1 MNELGKD
8 DLPHIF
14 QESANDRSAPISNG
28 VPHAFFFHTKI
39 RRNPSCLRSLAKEY
53 NRSLAPA
60 LRIFQTVQKHLV
72 FGKAWH
78 TVAYLVAL
86 LLIIFQVSAQAQTQF
101 TPNRNLALPPAA
113 PGTWGEQYNNNFSTL
128 DTSAIPRVTN
138 ATKPASPTA
147 NTVVVVT
154 DALNASTCTTGG
166 GSSQNTCQW
175 NGSAWVVIGGGTG
188 GGGSGTPAGADT
200 QVQFND
206 AGIFGGDTGLLFNK
220 TTDILTATGGFA
232 GNVVAPLGQFNRFEL
247 IGTLTPPI
255 IIADQDNYNPTGLS
269 TASTLRISTTASRN
283 ITGLAGGS
291 DGRIF
296 TLHNIGSFNYTLVD
310 ESASSIAGNRFALTG
325 NQTIPPDTSITLQ
338 YDSTSLRWR
347 LLSSSSA
354 ATIDQTAN
362 YAWTGTHAF
371 LSNSF
376 SLLDTADP
384 TKIAKFNISGFTAA
398 TTRTFTIPN
407 ASTRLIGDSDFALTG
422 FMARTAANTY
432 SALTL
437 TGTANRI
444 SITNPTGGGNP
455 TFNLGS
461 LAVQTDQSNAFSTG
475 DQNFANALSFTVPT
489 ATGAAPTLSGRFAY
503 DSTSNRV
510 KYGANGSTLTVA
522 TTAETQPLNA
532 NLTSL
537 AALVGSNARVPYFT
551 GASTFSMSAVPL
563 CIESGSNHLNVTSL
577 SPLTITCGTNG
588 SGTGLTGM
596 TTGKYLI
603 ATGATT
609 ADTSGS
615 LSESGGVIN
624 AATGFTVGAAPFLI
638 FDTSGIA
645 STDKTWTVLN
655 FSGTVRPSTG
665 AFTAGHLVTTD
676 ANGLL
681 IDGGA
686 PGAGGTVTSVTISA
700 PLSTTQAPITTSA
713 TLSCP
718 TCVTSAAALT
728 ASRIVLGAGSQ
739 ATSVLGSLGTTTTL
753 LHGNAAG
760 APTFAAVSLTAD
772 VSGTLPVANGGTG
785 TASTLV
791 GLMRGNASAMTA
803 AELSGDVTTSGSNAT
818 TIASNAVSSA
828 KMAVVNTQRTCTII
842 VPGSSAGGVLVNGDF
857 GVTIDGQDCFISAP
871 STLVEITV
879 RADTGTPNIIPQRDR
894 LGTAVDIVSSA
905 LATAAAGA
913 QACSKTTGVTGL
925 DGATTCSAT
934 LQNTSLSAGDW
945 LGIRTGVA
953 GGTAH
958 RMSVSIT
965 YTVN

>member
-1 MNELGKD
+1 MKK
-8 DLPHIF
+8 IF
-14 QESANDRSAPISNG
+14 LFLW
-28 VPHAFFFHTKI
+28 FF
-39 RRNPSCLRSLAKEY
+39 
-53 NRSLAPA
+53 A
-60 LRIFQTVQKHLV
+60 L
-72 FGKAWH
+72 FG
-78 TVAYLVAL
+78 
-86 LLIIFQVSAQAQTQF
+86 IAQAQTTY

-113 PGTWGEQYNNNFSTL
+113 PGTWGEQYNNNFQTL

-154 DALNASTCTTGG
+154 DALNGSTCTVGG
-166 GSSQNTCQW
+166 GTSQNTCQW

-188 GGGSGTPAGADT
+188 GGGSAPAGANT
-200 QVQFND
+200 QVQIND
-206 AGIFGGDTGLLFNK
+206 NGILGANAGLTYNLGTQVLTVGGNV
-220 TTDILTATGGFA
+220 A
-232 GNVVAPLGQFNRFEL
+232 GNIVAPLGQFNRFEL
-247 IGTLTPPI
+247 IGTITPAQ
-255 IIADQDNYNPTGLS
+255 IIADTNNYNPTGLS
-269 TASTLRISTTASRN
+269 TAVNLRLATDASRN
-283 ITGLAGGS
+283 ITGLAGGA

-296 TLHNIGSFNYTLVD
+296 TLHNVGAFNWTLID
-310 ESASSIAGNRFALTG
+310 ESGSSTAANRFALTG
-325 NQTIPPDTSITLQ
+325 NQTITPDTSITIQ
-338 YDSTSLRWR
+338 YDATSQRWR
-347 LLSSSSA
+347 VLSSSTA
-354 ATIDQTAN
+354 ATIDQSTN
-362 YAWTGTHAF
+362 YAWTGTHSF
-371 LSNSF
+371 LSGSF
-376 SLLDTADP
+376 SILDTATP
-384 TKIAKFNISGFTAA
+384 SKIAKFDISGNTAS
-398 TTRTFTIPN
+398 TTRTYTLPN

-422 FMARTAANTY
+422 FMARTGTGTY

-437 TGTANRI
+437 TQTPNRI
-444 SITNPTGGGNP
+444 TITNPTGGGNP

-475 DQNFANALSFTVPT
+475 DQNFANALSFTLPT
-489 ATGAAPTLSGRFAY
+489 ATGAAPILSGRFAY

-522 TTAETQPLNA
+522 TTAEIQPLNA

-537 AALVGSNARVPYFT
+537 AAIVGANAKVPYFT
-551 GASTFSMSAVPL
+551 GASSMSSAAVPL

-596 TTGKYLI
+596 TTAKYLI

-655 FSGTVRPSTG
+655 FSGTIRPSTG
-665 AFTAGHLVTTD
+665 AITAGHYVTTD

-686 PGAGGTVTSVTISA
+686 PGAGGTVTSITISA

-728 ASRIVLGAGSQ
+728 ANRLVLGGGSQ
-739 ATSVLGSLGTTTTL
+739 ASSVLGSLGTTTTI

-760 APTFAAVSLTAD
+760 APSFAAVALAAD

-791 GLMRGNASAMTA
+791 GLMRGSATAMTG
-803 AELSGDVTTSGSNAT
+803 AELSGDVTTSGSNVT
-818 TIASNAVSSA
+818 TIAANAVTAA
-828 KMAVVNTQRTCTII
+828 KSAVVLTRRTCTIV
-842 VPGSSAGGVLVNGDF
+842 VPGSGGSGVLLDADF
-857 GVTIDGQDCFISAP
+857 GITLDGQDCFIAAP
-871 STLVEITV
+871 STLVEVTV
-879 RADTGTPNIIPQRDR
+879 RADAGTPNVIPQRDR
-894 LGTAVDIVSSA
+894 LGTAVNIVSAA

-913 QACSKTTGVTGL
+913 QACSKGTAVTGL
-925 DGATTCSAT
+925 DGTTTCAAT
-934 LQNTSLSAGDW
+934 LQNTSLNAGDW
-945 LGIRTGVA
+945 LGVASGTAGGVA
-953 GGTAH
+953 K
-958 RMSVSIT
+958 RMSIAIT

>member
-1 MNELGKD
+1 MKKLLSWLLFCQFLFSLG
-8 DLPHIF
+8 L
-14 QESANDRSAPISNG
+14 AN
-28 VPHAFFFHTKI
+28 
-39 RRNPSCLRSLAKEY
+39 
-53 NRSLAPA
+53 
-60 LRIFQTVQKHLV
+60 
-72 FGKAWH
+72 
-78 TVAYLVAL
+78 
-86 LLIIFQVSAQAQTQF
+86 AQTTY

-113 PGTWGEQYNNNFSTL
+113 PGTWGEQYNNNFTTL
-128 DTSAIPRVTN
+128 DSSAIPRVTN
-138 ATKPASPTA
+138 ATKPASPTI
-147 NTVVVVT
+147 NTVIVVT
-154 DALNASTCTTGG
+154 DALNGTTCTTGG

-188 GGGSGTPAGADT
+188 GGGVGSPAGANT
-200 QVQFND
+200 QVQIND
-206 AGIFGGDTGLLFNK
+206 NGILGANSGLTYNLGTSVLTVGGSIVG
-220 TTDILTATGGFA
+220 A
-232 GNVVAPLGQFNRFEL
+232 LGQFSRFEL
-247 IGTLTPPI
+247 IGTITPPLI
-255 IIADQDNYNPTGLS
+255 TVDQNDYNPTGLS
-269 TASTLRISTTASRN
+269 TASTLRVSANPARN
-283 ITGLAGGS
+283 ITGLSGGS

-296 TLHNIGSFNYTLVD
+296 TLHNVGSNNVTLID
-310 ESASSIAGNRFALTG
+310 ESGSSTAGNRFALSA
-325 NQTIPPDTSITLQ
+325 NQTIPPDTSITIQ
-338 YDSTSLRWR
+338 YDGIALRWR
-347 LLSSSSA
+347 VLSSSSA
-354 ATIDQTAN
+354 ATIDQTAA
-362 YAWTGTHAF
+362 YTWTGAHSF

-376 SLLDTADP
+376 SILDSTTP
-384 TKIAKFNISGFTAA
+384 SKITKFDISGQTAS
-398 TTRTFTIPN
+398 TTRTYTLPN
-407 ASTRLIGDSDFALTG
+407 ASTRLVGDSDFSLSG
-422 FMARTAANTY
+422 FMARQGIGVYTAV
-432 SALTL
+432 TL
-437 TGTANRI
+437 QGTANRI
-444 SITNPTGGGNP
+444 TITNPTGAANP
-455 TFNLGS
+455 TWNLGN
-461 LAVQTDQSNAFSTG
+461 LVVQTDQSNAYATG
-475 DQNFANALSFTVPT
+475 DQNFANALSFTMPT
-489 ATGAAPTLSGRFAY
+489 ATGAAPTLSGRLAY
-503 DSTSNRV
+503 DSTSNTV

-522 TTAETQPLNA
+522 TTAGTQPLNA

-537 AALVGSNARVPYFT
+537 AAIVGSNARVPYFT
-551 GASTFSMSAVPL
+551 GASTLSSAAVPL

-655 FSGTVRPSTG
+655 FSGTIRPSTG
-665 AFTAGHLVTTD
+665 AITAGHFVTTD

-681 IDGGA
+681 VDGGA

-700 PLSTTQAPITTSA
+700 PLSTTQAPITTIA

-718 TCVTSAAALT
+718 TCVTAAAALT
-728 ASRIVLGAGSQ
+728 SNRLVLGGGSQ
-739 ATSVLGSLGTTTTL
+739 ASAVLGSLGTTTTL

-760 APTFAAVSLTAD
+760 APSFAAVALAAD

-818 TIASNAVSSA
+818 TIAANTVTSA
-828 KMAVVNTQRTCTII
+828 KMAVVNTRHTCTIV
-842 VPGSSAGGVLVNGDF
+842 VPGSGASGVLVDADF
-857 GVTIDGQDCFISAP
+857 GTTIDGTDCFIAAP
-871 STLVEITV
+871 STLVEVTV
-879 RADTGTPNIIPQRDR
+879 RADTGTPTVITRRDR
-894 LGTAVDIVSSA
+894 LGTAVNIVSSS

-913 QACSKTTGVTGL
+913 QACSKATAVTGL
-925 DGATTCSAT
+925 DGTTTCAAT

-945 LGIRTGVA
+945 LGVTSGVA

-958 RMSVSIT
+958 RMSIAIT

>member
-1 MNELGKD
+1 MKK
-8 DLPHIF
+8 IF
-14 QESANDRSAPISNG
+14 
-28 VPHAFFFHTKI
+28 
-39 RRNPSCLRSLAKEY
+39 
-53 NRSLAPA
+53 
-60 LRIFQTVQKHLV
+60 
-72 FGKAWH
+72 
-78 TVAYLVAL
+78 L
-86 LLIIFQVSAQAQTQF
+86 LLWFFALFGIAQAQTTY

-128 DTSAIPRVTN
+128 DSSAIPRVTI
-138 ATKPASPTA
+138 ATRPATPTT

-154 DALNASTCTTGG
+154 DAANGSTCTTGG

-175 NGSAWVVIGGGTG
+175 SGSAWVVVGGGVGSTG
-188 GGGSGTPAGADT
+188 AGGADT
-200 QVQFND
+200 QVQVNST
-206 AGIFGGDTGLLFNK
+206 GVLSGNSSLTYNLGTSVLTVGGSIVG
-220 TTDILTATGGFA
+220 A
-232 GNVVAPLGQFNRFEL
+232 LGQFNRFEL
-247 IGTLTPPI
+247 IGTLSPTSI
-255 IIADQDNYNPTGLS
+255 NADQNNYNPTGLS
-269 TASTLRISTTASRN
+269 TASTLRLTSNGAFN
-283 ITGLAGGS
+283 VTGLAGGS

-296 TLHNIGSFNYTLVD
+296 TLHNIGSFNLTLVD
-310 ESASSIAGNRFALTG
+310 ESGSSTAANRFALAG
-325 NQTIPPDTSITLQ
+325 NQTIPPDTSITIQ

-347 LLSSSSA
+347 VLSSSSA
-354 ATIDQTAN
+354 ATIDQTAA
-362 YAWTGTHAF
+362 YSWTGAHSF
-371 LSNSF
+371 LSGSF
-376 SLLDTADP
+376 SILDTATP
-384 TKIAKFNISGFTAA
+384 SKVAKFDISGNTAS
-398 TTRTFTIPN
+398 TTRTYTLPN
-407 ASTRLIGDSDFALTG
+407 ASTRLIGDSDFSLAG
-422 FMARTAANTY
+422 FMARTGVGTY
-432 SALTL
+432 NAVTL

-475 DQNFANALSFTVPT
+475 DQNFANALSFTLPT

-503 DSTSNRV
+503 DSTSSTV

-522 TTAETQPLNA
+522 TTAGTQPLNA

-537 AALVGSNARVPYFT
+537 AAIVGANAKVPYFT
-551 GASTFSMSAVPL
+551 GASTMSSAAVPL

-645 STDKTWTVLN
+645 STDKTWTILN
-655 FSGTVRPSTG
+655 FSGTIRPGTG
-665 AFTAGHLVTTD
+665 SFTPGNLVTTD

-681 IDGGA
+681 IDGGT

-818 TIASNAVSSA
+818 TIAANAVTAA
-828 KMAVVNTQRTCTII
+828 KEAIVLTRRTCTIV
-842 VPGSSAGGVLVNGDF
+842 VPGSGASGVLVDADF
-857 GVTIDGQDCFISAP
+857 GTTLDGTDCFIAAP

-879 RADTGTPNIIPQRDR
+879 RADAGTPTVIPRRDR
-894 LGTAVDIVSSA
+894 LGTAVNLVSA
-905 LATAAAGA
+905 TLATAAAGA
-913 QACSKTTGVTGL
+913 QACAKGSAVTGL
-925 DGATTCSAT
+925 DATTTCSAT

-945 LGIRTGVA
+945 LGITSGVA
-953 GGTAH
+953 GGTAK
-958 RMSVSIT
+958 RMSIALT

>member
-1 MNELGKD
+1 MKKLLFTACQFLLCLG
-8 DLPHIF
+8 L
-14 QESANDRSAPISNG
+14 AN
-28 VPHAFFFHTKI
+28 
-39 RRNPSCLRSLAKEY
+39 
-53 NRSLAPA
+53 
-60 LRIFQTVQKHLV
+60 
-72 FGKAWH
+72 
-78 TVAYLVAL
+78 
-86 LLIIFQVSAQAQTQF
+86 AQTTY

-138 ATKPASPTA
+138 ATKPASPTV
-147 NTVVVVT
+147 NTVIVVT
-154 DALNASTCTTGG
+154 DALNGSTCIVGG

-188 GGGSGTPAGADT
+188 GGSGTPAGSNT

-206 AGIFGGDTGLLFNK
+206 VGVFGGDAGLLFNK

-232 GNVVAPLGQFNRFEL
+232 GNIIAPLGQFNRFEL
-247 IGTLTPPI
+247 IGTLTPPQI
-255 IIADQDNYNPTGLS
+255 LIDQNNYSPTGLS
-269 TASTLRISTTASRN
+269 TASTLRLSTDASRN

-291 DGRIF
+291 DGRVL
-296 TLHNIGSFNYTLVD
+296 TLHNVGAFNWTLVD
-310 ESASSIAGNRFALTG
+310 ESASSTIGNRFALTS
-325 NQTIPPDTSITLQ
+325 NLTIPPDTSITLQ
-338 YDSTSLRWR
+338 YDGTSFRWR
-347 LLSSSSA
+347 LLSSSSS
-354 ATIDQTAN
+354 ATIDQSAN
-362 YAWTGTHAF
+362 YSWTGTHAF

-384 TKIAKFNISGFTAA
+384 TKIAKFNISGLTTA
-398 TTRTFTIPN
+398 TTRTYTIPN

-455 TFNLGS
+455 TWNLGS

-475 DQNFANALSFTVPT
+475 DQNFANALSFTLPT
-489 ATGAAPTLSGRFAY
+489 STGAAPTLSGRFAY
-503 DSTSNRV
+503 DSTSNTV
-510 KYGANGSTLTVA
+510 KYGSNGSTLTVA
-522 TTAETQPLNA
+522 TTAGTQPLNA

-537 AALVGSNARVPYFT
+537 AAIVGSNARVPYFT
-551 GASTFSMSAVPL
+551 GASTLSTAAIPL

-577 SPLTITCGTNG
+577 SPLTVTCGTNG

-638 FDTSGIA
+638 FDTSAIA

-655 FSGTVRPSTG
+655 FSGTIRPSTG
-665 AFTAGHLVTTD
+665 AITAGHYLTTD
-676 ANGLL
+676 ANGLV

-686 PGAGGTVTSVTISA
+686 PGAGGTVTSVTVSA
-700 PLSTTQAPITTSA
+700 PLTTTQAPITTIA
-713 TLSCP
+713 TLACA

-728 ASRIVLGAGSQ
+728 ANRLVLGGGSQ
-739 ATSVLGSLGTTTTL
+739 ATSVLGSLGTTTTV

-760 APTFAAVSLTAD
+760 APSYAAVALAAD

-803 AELSGDVTTSGSNAT
+803 AELSGDVTTSGSNVT
-818 TIASNAVSSA
+818 TIAANAVTAA
-828 KMAVVNTQRTCTII
+828 KEAVVLTRRQCVFENDTQSATVLTDAQITGRCD
-842 VPGSSAGGVLVNGDF
+842 VPAASHVYEVAVFASS
-857 GVTIDGQDCFISAP
+857 
-871 STLVEITV
+871 
-879 RADTGTPNIIPQRDR
+879 GTPTLTLERWRPN
-894 LGTAVDIVSSA
+894 GGSVADILSA
-905 LATAAAGA
+905 TLPTAAAGA
-913 QACSKTTGVTGL
+913 YACAKTTTAAACDSGITSSASVTLAG
-925 DGATTCSAT
+925 GATIALAAKDVIRVKAAT
-934 LQNTSLSAGDW
+934 AG
-945 LGIRTGVA
+945 GVA
-953 GGTAH
+953 TWH
-958 RMSVSIT
+958 HVVVS
-965 YTVN
+965 YTID

>member
-1 MNELGKD
+1 MKK
-8 DLPHIF
+8 
-14 QESANDRSAPISNG
+14 
-28 VPHAFFFHTKI
+28 FFLL
-39 RRNPSCLRSLAKEY
+39 CLFLLALTTY
-53 NRSLAPA
+53 
-60 LRIFQTVQKHLV
+60 
-72 FGKAWH
+72 
-78 TVAYLVAL
+78 
-86 LLIIFQVSAQAQTQF
+86 AQAQTVY
-101 TPNRNLALPPAA
+101 TPNRSLALPPAA
-113 PGTWGEQYNNNFSTL
+113 PGTWGEQYNNNFQTL
-128 DTSAIPRVTN
+128 DSSSIPRVTS
-138 ATKPASPTA
+138 ATKPASPTVS
-147 NTVVVVT
+147 TVVVVT
-154 DALNASTCTTGG
+154 DALNGTTCTTGG
-166 GSSQNTCQW
+166 GTSQNTCQW

-188 GGGSGTPAGADT
+188 GGGGGAPAGANT
-200 QVQFND
+200 QVQIND
-206 AGIFGGDTGLLFNK
+206 NGVLGANSGLTYNLGSQALAVGGS
-220 TTDILTATGGFA
+220 LTVGGNIA
-232 GNVVAPLGQFNRFEL
+232 GNIVSALGQFNRLEL
-247 IGTLTPPI
+247 VGTLTPAQ
-255 IIADQDNYNPTGLS
+255 IIADTNNYNPTGLS
-269 TASTLRISTTASRN
+269 TASNLRLATDASRN

-296 TLHNIGSFNYTLVD
+296 ILHNVGAFNFTLVD
-310 ESASSIAGNRFALTG
+310 ESGSSTAANRFALTS
-325 NQTIPPDTSITLQ
+325 NQTIVPDALVALQ
-338 YDSTSLRWR
+338 YDGTTLRWR
-347 LLSSSSA
+347 VLSSSA

-371 LSNSF
+371 LSGSF
-376 SLLDTADP
+376 SILDTATP
-384 TKIAKFNISGFTAA
+384 SKIAKFDISGNTAS
-398 TTRTFTIPN
+398 TTRTYTLPN

-422 FMARTAANTY
+422 FMARTGAGTY

-475 DQNFANALSFTVPT
+475 DQNFANALSFTLPT

-510 KYGANGSTLTVA
+510 KYGSNGSTLTVA
-522 TTAETQPLNA
+522 NTAEIQPLNA

-537 AALVGSNARVPYFT
+537 AAIVGSNAKVPYFT
-551 GASTFSMSAVPL
+551 GASTMSSAAVPL

-655 FSGTVRPSTG
+655 FSGTIRPSTG
-665 AFTAGHLVTTD
+665 AITAGHFVTTD

-681 IDGGA
+681 VDGGA

-760 APTFAAVSLTAD
+760 APTFAAVALAAD

-791 GLMRGNASAMTA
+791 GLMRGNASAMNA

-818 TIASNAVSSA
+818 TIAANAVTAA
-828 KMAVVNTQRTCTII
+828 KSAVVLTRRTCTISI
-842 VPGSSAGGVLVNGDF
+842 PGSGGSGVLLDADF
-857 GVTIDGQDCFISAP
+857 GVTLDGQDCFISAP
-871 STLVEITV
+871 STLVEVSV
-879 RADTGTPNIIPQRDR
+879 RADAGTPNVIPQRDR
-894 LGTAVDIVSSA
+894 LGTAVNIVSSA

-913 QACSKTTGVTGL
+913 QACSKTSGVTGL

-945 LGIRTGVA
+945 IGIASGTAGGVA
-953 GGTAH
+953 K
-958 RMSVSIT
+958 RMSIAIT
-965 YTVN
+965 YTVD